1 MNKRTRTIESFFQST
16 SNQPSANNTN
26 TDGSPT
32 ESVPVGASNAKESE
46 PRMELNPDELIL
58 IPASENQLK
67 SCIRML
73 GMLLEESIWP
83 WEHVDQ
89 HAMFMNRE
97 ELGSR

>member
-46 PRMELNPDELIL
+46 PRVELNPDDIN
-58 IPASENQLK
+58 PAPGLRK
-67 SCIRML
+67 PI
-73 GMLLEESIWP
+73 
-83 WEHVDQ
+83 
-89 HAMFMNRE
+89 E
-97 ELGSR
+97 ELHPDVRDGARREYLAMGAC